1 MRQVLTTLL
10 LFASVLAHEIAHAL
24 MARAEGQGTGSITL
38 YLFGGLASIGSQ
50 PAKPSTEFKIAVVG
64 PAASFLIGTIFFGV
78 DQLLFNHTTHLAAS
92 QVFRHLGIVNWLLAG
107 FNILPGLPLDGGRV
121 LRAAVWRVQ
130 GNYTLATRTAVRL
143 TAKRYD
149 RKSIVRTHGT

>member
-1 MRQVLTTLL
+1 MYSPKPLYLGQVLGVPIYAHYSWLPVFPLYVWVISSVLLPHNVRGLPVWECWLLGVITTLL

-64 PAASFLIGTIFFGV
+64 PAASFLIGT
-78 DQLLFNHTTHLAAS
+78 
-92 QVFRHLGIVNWLLAG
+92 
-107 FNILPGLPLDGGRV
+107 
-121 LRAAVWRVQ
+121 
-130 GNYTLATRTAVRL
+130 
-143 TAKRYD
+143 
-149 RKSIVRTHGT
+149 